1 MHELDIDEFKA
12 AEQGEPELQKFCQA
26 QRAGLLGADAAGVV
40 KEMSSILPEV
50 DARALLDNEAMG
62 ADIAASFQEALKVS
76 VDGWVDD
83 DLEFIEPWGFELSD
97 IKVPVLL
104 YQGSED
110 KMVPFA
116 HGQWFAKHL
125 PQEKLRKYLIEGQGH
140 ISIFI
145 GREDSMID
153 ELLAIAKPSS

>member
-1 MHELDIDEFKA
+1 
-12 AEQGEPELQKFCQA
+12 
-26 QRAGLLGADAAGVV
+26 
-40 KEMSSILPEV
+40 MSSILPEV

-62 ADIAASFQEALKVS
+62 ADIATSFQEALRVS

-110 KMVPFA
+110 KMVPYS
-116 HGQWFAKHL
+116 HGQWFAEHL

-145 GREDSMID
+145 GREESMID
-153 ELLAIAKPSS
+153 ELLAIAKA